1 MILADTSVWVQH
13 LRSGDTRLVD
23 ALEASRVC
31 IHPFIRG
38 EIACGNLKNRAEL
51 LELLGH
57 LPPATVATDAEAL
70 AFLQRHRLMGR
81 GIGFVDAHLLASA
94 ALSAATLWT
103 HERRLAA
110 VATELKLAPSGME

>member
-1 MILADTSVWVQH
+1 VILADTSVWVQH

-23 ALEASRVC
+23 ALEAGRVC
-31 IHPFIRG
+31 IHPFIKG
-38 EIACGNLKNRAEL
+38 EIACGNVKNRTEL

-57 LPPATVATDAEAL
+57 LPSATVATDAEAL
-70 AFLQRHRLMGR
+70 VFLERHKLMGR

-103 HERRLAA
+103 HDRRLAA
-110 VATELKLAPSGME
+110 VATELKLGASRIE

>member
-13 LRSGDTRLVD
+13 LRSGDTRLVG
-23 ALEASRVC
+23 ALEAGRVC

-51 LELLGH
+51 LGLLAH
-57 LPPATVATDAEAL
+57 LPPSGVATDAEAMV
-70 AFLQRHRLMGR
+70 FLERHKLMGR
-81 GIGFVDAHLLASA
+81 GLGFVDAHLLASA

-103 HERRLAA
+103 HDRRLAA
-110 VATELKLAPSGME
+110 VATELTLAPSGMD